1 MVEDMHNAGF
11 WQFPIYCLGKKA
23 QRRFYREIHK
33 CKFMLLSALKRYLL
47 LLPNLMTQKWE
58 QFSHPEKY
66 SFAKLQYLH
75 L

>member
-1 MVEDMHNAGF
+1 
-11 WQFPIYCLGKKA
+11 
-23 QRRFYREIHK
+23 
-33 CKFMLLSALKRYLL
+33 MLLSALKGHLLL
-47 LLPNLMTQKWE
+47 LLPNLVTQKWE